1 VVKGRD
7 SRSKKSRSGNDS
19 GNGSDD
25 HPFDKD
31 KNVNKSLDGVTTL
44 KEKHR
49 EKTRVAVV
57 SIIAS
62 ATLALSKFIVA
73 VVTGSLAILS
83 EALHSG
89 LDIIAA
95 IMTLYAIRMAMRPP
109 DLDHNYGYAK
119 FESLTSLAETILLFA
134 VAGWIF
140 YEGIERI
147 FFVHSAPEIT
157 VFSFAI
163 MIVSIAVDFGRQKS
177 LYRIARKYGSQALE
191 ADALHFKADMLTSGV
206 VLVGLVIV
214 YLFNVPNADSYA
226 AITVAGVI
234 VYSSLGLGRR
244 TLDVL
249 LDKAPKGIQ
258 GHILESVTGFEG
270 VKNAHSVRVRKVG
283 SETFV
288 DLHIEVPRIFTHDRA
303 HKIAT
308 SVENKIKDEIL
319 PNSDVVVHVDA
330 VQDNLTETIK
340 DKIRLIATEYP
351 AIKNIHSIYLAAP
364 YEQNSVNPTEK
375 QEHDGEDSS
384 KHLHL
389 YLDVQIDSTLNLKT
403 AHNIVDDFER
413 KIQDEISAIRDI
425 TTHMETEVDIEKSV
439 GKEEK
444 TDQSFYDRIKNIALS
459 VNGVSDCKNVALV
472 FAGNEVHIT
481 LTIKLSPSYIK
492 MDRNTNKEN
501 TLENEELSVVKA
513 HQIATNIQ
521 DLILKNTGASRV
533 IIHTE
538 PD

>member
-1 VVKGRD
+1 VVKGKGNH
-7 SRSKKSRSGNDS
+7 SKKSRNDVNS
-19 GNGSDD
+19 GNGGDN
-25 HPFDKD
+25 HHIGGD
-31 KNVNKSLDGVTTL
+31 KNITKSSDSVTTL

-49 EKTRVAVV
+49 EKTRVAVI

-73 VVTGSLAILS
+73 MVTGSLAILS

-109 DLDHNYGYAK
+109 DLDHHYGYAK
-119 FESLTSLAETILLFA
+119 FESLTSLAETILLFV

-147 FFVHSAPEIT
+147 FFTHSVPEIT

-163 MIVSIAVDFGRQKS
+163 MIVSIVVDFGRQKS

-206 VLVGLVIV
+206 VLVGLAVV

-308 SVENKIKDEIL
+308 NVENKIKDEIL

-340 DKIRLIATEYP
+340 DKVRLIATEYP
-351 AIKNIHSIYLAAP
+351 AIKNIHSIYLATP
-364 YEQNSVNPTEK
+364 FEQNPVNEK
-375 QEHDGEDSS
+375 QENSGEGSS
-384 KHLHL
+384 GFLHL

-403 AHNIVDDFER
+403 AHSIVDDFER
-413 KIQDEISAIRDI
+413 KIQSEISTIRDI
-425 TTHMETEVDIEKSV
+425 TTHIETEVDIEKSV

-444 TDQSFYDRIKNIALS
+444 TDPSFYDKIKNIALS
-459 VNGVSDCKNVALV
+459 VNGVSDCKNVATV

-481 LTIKLSPSYIK
+481 LTIRLNPSYIK
-492 MDRNTNKEN
+492 MDANVNKES
-501 TLENEELSVVKA
+501 TLENKELSVVKA
-513 HQIATNIQ
+513 HQIATDIQ

>member
-1 VVKGRD
+1 LVKGKGNRSEKPPNGINGGNKDGNRPVDDDKKIDKSFD
-7 SRSKKSRSGNDS
+7 S
-19 GNGSDD
+19 
-25 HPFDKD
+25 
-31 KNVNKSLDGVTTL
+31 VTIL

-49 EKTRVAVV
+49 EKTRIAVI
-57 SIIAS
+57 SIVAS

-73 VVTGSLAILS
+73 MVTGSLAILS

-89 LDIIAA
+89 LDIMAA

-119 FESLTSLAETILLFA
+119 FESMTSLAETILLFV

-140 YEGIERI
+140 YEGVERI
-147 FFVHSAPEIT
+147 FFVHSVPEIT
-157 VFSFAI
+157 FFSFAI
-163 MIVSIAVDFGRQKS
+163 MVVSIAVDFGRQKS
-177 LYRIARKYGSQALE
+177 LYRVARKYGSQALE

-206 VLVGLVIV
+206 VLAGLVVV

-303 HKIAT
+303 HRIAT
-308 SVENKIKDEIL
+308 NVENKIKDEIL

-330 VQDNLTETIK
+330 VQDNLTETVK
-340 DKIRLIATEYP
+340 DKIRLIATEFP
-351 AIKNIHSIYLAAP
+351 AIKNIHSIYLATP
-364 YEQNSVNPTEK
+364 FEQNSVDSEK
-375 QEHDGEDSS
+375 QQNGSEDSS
-384 KHLHL
+384 KFLHL
-389 YLDVQIDSTLNLKT
+389 YLDVQIDSALNLKA

-413 KIQDEISAIRDI
+413 KIQSEISTIRDI

-444 TDQSFYDRIKNIALS
+444 TDQSFCDKIKNIALS
-459 VNGVSDCKNVALV
+459 VNGVSDCKNIAMV

-481 LTIKLSPSYIK
+481 LTIKLNPSYVK
-492 MDRNTNKEN
+492 VDTDASKGDTPEN
-501 TLENEELSVVKA
+501 RELSVENA

-521 DLILKNTGASRV
+521 DLILRNTGASRV

-538 PD
+538 PG

>member
-1 VVKGRD
+1 
-7 SRSKKSRSGNDS
+7 
-19 GNGSDD
+19 
-25 HPFDKD
+25 
-31 KNVNKSLDGVTTL
+31 
-44 KEKHR
+44 
-49 EKTRVAVV
+49 
-57 SIIAS
+57 
-62 ATLALSKFIVA
+62 
-73 VVTGSLAILS
+73 
-83 EALHSG
+83 
-89 LDIIAA
+89 
-95 IMTLYAIRMAMRPP
+95 M
-109 DLDHNYGYAK
+109 
-119 FESLTSLAETILLFA
+119 FA

-147 FFVHSAPEIT
+147 FFVHSVPEIT

-364 YEQNSVNPTEK
+364 FEQNSVNPTEK

-384 KHLHL
+384 KLLHL

-413 KIQDEISAIRDI
+413 KIQSEISAIRDI

-444 TDQSFYDRIKNIALS
+444 TDPSFYDKIKNIALS
-459 VNGVSDCKNVALV
+459 VNGVSDCKNVAWCLPAV
-472 FAGNEVHIT
+472 RST
-481 LTIKLSPSYIK
+481 SLSP
-492 MDRNTNKEN
+492 
-501 TLENEELSVVKA
+501 
-513 HQIATNIQ
+513 
-521 DLILKNTGASRV
+521 
-533 IIHTE
+533 
-538 PD
+538 

>member
-1 VVKGRD
+1 MVKGKD
-7 SRSKKSRSGNDS
+7 HHSKKSPNHGNS
-19 GNGSDD
+19 GNGSGN
-25 HPFDKD
+25 HPIDRD
-31 KNVNKSLDGVTTL
+31 KNIPKSLDSVTIL

-49 EKTRVAVV
+49 EKTRVAVI

-73 VVTGSLAILS
+73 IATGSLAIMS

-109 DLDHNYGYAK
+109 DLDHHYGYAK
-119 FESLTSLAETILLFA
+119 FESLTSLAETILLFV

-147 FFVHSAPEIT
+147 LFNHGAPEIT

-163 MIVSIAVDFGRQKS
+163 MIVSIVVDFGRQKS

-206 VLVGLVIV
+206 VLVGLAIV

-308 SVENKIKDEIL
+308 NVENKIKDEIL

-340 DKIRLIATEYP
+340 DKVRLIATEYP
-351 AIKNIHSIYLAAP
+351 AIKNIHSVYLATP
-364 YEQNSVNPTEK
+364 FEQSSANPEK
-375 QEHDGEDSS
+375 KEDSGEGS
-384 KHLHL
+384 PTFLHL

-413 KIQDEISAIRDI
+413 KIQNEISTIRNI
-425 TTHMETEVDIEKSV
+425 TTHIETEVDIEKSV

-444 TDQSFYDRIKNIALS
+444 TDQSFYDKIKDIALS
-459 VNGVSDCKNVALV
+459 VNGVSDCKNVAMV

-481 LTIKLSPSYIK
+481 LTIRLNPSYVK
-492 MDRNTNKEN
+492 MDTNANKEN
-501 TLENEELSVVKA
+501 TAENKELSVVKA

>member
-1 VVKGRD
+1 MGMP
-7 SRSKKSRSGNDS
+7 N
-19 GNGSDD
+19 
-25 HPFDKD
+25 
-31 KNVNKSLDGVTTL
+31 L
-44 KEKHR
+44 K
-49 EKTRVAVV
+49 A
-57 SIIAS
+57 
-62 ATLALSKFIVA
+62 
-73 VVTGSLAILS
+73 
-83 EALHSG
+83 
-89 LDIIAA
+89 
-95 IMTLYAIRMAMRPP
+95 
-109 DLDHNYGYAK
+109 
-119 FESLTSLAETILLFA
+119 LTSLAETILLFA

-147 FFVHSAPEIT
+147 FFVHSVPEIT

-308 SVENKIKDEIL
+308 NVENKIKDEIL

-364 YEQNSVNPTEK
+364 FEQNSVNPTEK

-384 KHLHL
+384 KLLHL

-413 KIQDEISAIRDI
+413 KIQSEISTIRDI

-444 TDQSFYDRIKNIALS
+444 TDQSFYDKIKNIALS

-501 TLENEELSVVKA
+501 TLENEELSVEKA